1 MFFQST
7 ERRTCE
13 FKAKSLTASS
23 LSYGSVSIDTEHIG
37 HGFSGG
43 PHHIFGPAFSGRTN
57 QQEIFDG
64 ALRSPLKRPWRER
77 RETRETRGVRKLTG
91 QSPDKMD
98 RRPDLCE

>member
-1 MFFQST
+1 MG
-7 ERRTCE
+7 C
-13 FKAKSLTASS
+13 
-23 LSYGSVSIDTEHIG
+23 DTFDVWVDRSDVEKHIG